1 MLAQKRREERQ
12 QKDLEQKREMML
24 KLEETSKASSR
35 AAEERLREER
45 EKQKLRYCSSE
56 FYVLETIFWCL
67 MNFVIEWFYLA
78 LLIAE
83 FNFVLDQP

>member
-1 MLAQKRREERQ
+1 MAQKRREERL

-45 EKQKLRYCSSE
+45 EKQKLRY
-56 FYVLETIFWCL
+56 V
-67 MNFVIEWFYLA
+67 
-78 LLIAE
+78 
-83 FNFVLDQP
+83 